1 MRTAAILPCG
11 ARALVLSA
19 GALACIEPES
29 GRPVWERELPDDAHE
44 LALHEGA
51 VFLLAGGKA
60 LSFSIGDG
68 APRAPLPLPWAEQI
82 VCEDDGAL
90 IAAGPGGAAMRL
102 DGRKRWAI
110 AASGNTQAPA
120 LLHRGVVLLHRGPV
134 ELIDAAEGLPLAQLP
149 PARAAALGTD
159 LSCALIQDDA
169 VSMHRLATHLS
180 LV

>member
-1 MRTAAILPCG
+1 M
-11 ARALVLSA
+11 
-19 GALACIEPES
+19 
-29 GRPVWERELPDDAHE
+29 
-44 LALHEGA
+44 
-51 VFLLAGGKA
+51 
-60 LSFSIGDG
+60 
-68 APRAPLPLPWAEQI
+68 PWAEQI

-149 PARAAALGTD
+149 PARAAALGVD

-169 VSMHRLATHLS
+169 VSLHRLATHLS